1 VHRSP
6 SFVKLVFSLQS
17 IIDLLDFLRPA
28 DPVGAFDLIAHALLK
43 GGARHGYQFES
54 LAINRFVAIVGV
66 YLADHRGIFE
76 RARRFI
82 IRFKTMLADGIAATF
97 ANVWLEDAD
106 LLVGAIERLRRYG
119 PAGSVQLK
127 RRTFER
133 LRSAG
138 SNSLSIS
145 SREVCE
151 PARRC
156 LHKDRFELVVPTS
169 EDRKADCDK
178 DNTK

>member
-6 SFVKLVFSLQS
+6 SFDKLVLSLQS

-28 DPVGAFDLIAHALLK
+28 DPVGVFDLIAHVLLK

-82 IRFKTMLADGIAATF
+82 IRSKTVLADEIAATF
-97 ANVWLEDAD
+97 ANVSAEDAD
-106 LLVGAIERLRRYG
+106 LLVGAIKRLRRYG

-127 RRTFER
+127 RRTFPNGC
-133 LRSAG
+133 A
-138 SNSLSIS
+138 LSG
-145 SREVCE
+145 
-151 PARRC
+151 
-156 LHKDRFELVVPTS
+156 LELALNIES
-169 EDRKADCDK
+169 
-178 DNTK
+178 

>member
-1 VHRSP
+1 VHTSP
-6 SFVKLVFSLQS
+6 SFDKLVLSLQS

-28 DPVGAFDLIAHALLK
+28 DPVGAFDLIAHVLLK

-97 ANVWLEDAD
+97 ANVRVEDAD
-106 LLVGAIERLRRYG
+106 LLVGAIKRAQKIRPRR
-119 PAGSVQLK
+119 
-127 RRTFER
+127 
-133 LRSAG
+133 
-138 SNSLSIS
+138 IS
-145 SREVCE
+145 SAQTSNLRT
-151 PARRC
+151 AA
-156 LHKDRFELVVPTS
+156 LSGLELALNIES
-169 EDRKADCDK
+169 
-178 DNTK
+178 

>member
-1 VHRSP
+1 
-6 SFVKLVFSLQS
+6 
-17 IIDLLDFLRPA
+17 
-28 DPVGAFDLIAHALLK
+28 
-43 GGARHGYQFES
+43 
-54 LAINRFVAIVGV
+54 
-66 YLADHRGIFE
+66 
-76 RARRFI
+76 
-82 IRFKTMLADGIAATF
+82 MLADGIAATF
-97 ANVWLEDAD
+97 ANVWVEDAD
-106 LLVGAIERLRRYG
+106 LLVGAIKRLRRYG

-145 SREVCE
+145 SREICE